1 MNARWA
7 DITGVLVD
15 PVRRW
20 AGSASGAV
28 AAHPSRRAAG
38 GCGPRPAGRSANLAA
53 AAGLVIIAVIA
64 GAGVLAGQ
72 SFAHDRAALFAV
84 CALVLPVTA
93 GVMLVGYSRRLV
105 GRAIG
110 REDELA
116 AALSRLSDR
125 DELAARLRSASALFS
140 EIATELRAGAGDAAK
155 VTGQQAEVATHAS
168 ATAQEFADTAG
179 LLAETMRTV
188 ADAAERTGKAMSFLR
203 SQTDDM
209 ASRAGSLGERVHRIG
224 EILGMINEI
233 AAQTNLLA
241 LNAAIEAARAGE
253 AGRGFAVVADQVRR
267 LAERSVDS
275 TESIREIITSVQDE
289 TKSTIIATGQG
300 TRQAREVGELMS
312 STTTMLVGSIV
323 LSQQQKSA
331 ADQIDT
337 AVRQIRDEHD
347 ALTTRMRVQRM
358 HLIDRVEALAADI
371 DTNLASR
378 RSPNPDAPPAL
389 CVLTRGNEG
398 LVALPRQPQPRAA
411 GPARIGAVPRGRRA
425 YSLRTLRRPRGW
437 CGPSCWR
444 WMSTSSLMPLVCL
457 LTHLDRDGRVG

>member
-1 MNARWA
+1 MDSVKSQAIAFLPSGGAARRSPGAVTRQLWLGTFLTSMNARRA
-7 DITGVLVD
+7 GITGVLAD

-28 AAHPSRRAAG
+28 AAQPSRRADG
-38 GCGPRPAGRSANLAA
+38 GRGPRPMARSANLAA
-53 AAGLVIIAVIA
+53 AAGLVITAVIA

-72 SFAHDRAALFAV
+72 SFAHDRAAPLAV
-84 CALVLPVTA
+84 SALVLPVAA

-105 GRAIG
+105 GRVIR

-125 DELAARLRSASALFS
+125 DELVARLRSASALFG
-140 EIATELRAGAGDAAK
+140 EIATELRAGARDITK
-155 VTGQQAEVATHAS
+155 VTGQQADVATDAS

-188 ADAAERTGKAMSFLR
+188 ADAAERTGEAMSFLR

-209 ASRAGSLGERVHRIG
+209 ANRAGSLGERAHRIG
-224 EILGMINEI
+224 EILGLINEI

-253 AGRGFAVVADQVRR
+253 AGRGFAVVADEVRR

-289 TKSTIIATGQG
+289 TNSTVIATGQG
-300 TRQAREVGELMS
+300 THQAREVGELMT
-312 STTTMLVGSIV
+312 STTTMLADSIV

-331 ADQIDT
+331 ADQIDA

-347 ALTTRMRVQRM
+347 ALSTRMKAQRM
-358 HLIDRVEALAADI
+358 RLVDRIEALVAEIDI
-371 DTNLASR
+371 N
-378 RSPNPDAPPAL
+378 
-389 CVLTRGNEG
+389 
-398 LVALPRQPQPRAA
+398 RAA
-411 GPARIGAVPRGRRA
+411 P
-425 YSLRTLRRPRGW
+425 
-437 CGPSCWR
+437 
-444 WMSTSSLMPLVCL
+444 
-457 LTHLDRDGRVG
+457 